1 MAKKLNLAAALL
13 DASGKPPAKQT
24 PAPTT
29 ARAGKKPA
37 SAAPAG
43 RRPGRTDTR
52 VVSGHFDP
60 AVQKQLRQMA
70 LDDDTTV
77 QELLREALN
86 DLFAKHKRKPLA

>member
-1 MAKKLNLAAALL
+1 MAKKPSLAVAVHEAA
-13 DASGKPPAKQT
+13 GKQPAKQT
-24 PAPTT
+24 PTPAIARPNRNPANAAPTS
-29 ARAGKKPA
+29 K
-37 SAAPAG
+37 
-43 RRPGRTDTR
+43 RPGRTDTR

-86 DLFAKHKRKPLA
+86 DLFTKHNKKPLA